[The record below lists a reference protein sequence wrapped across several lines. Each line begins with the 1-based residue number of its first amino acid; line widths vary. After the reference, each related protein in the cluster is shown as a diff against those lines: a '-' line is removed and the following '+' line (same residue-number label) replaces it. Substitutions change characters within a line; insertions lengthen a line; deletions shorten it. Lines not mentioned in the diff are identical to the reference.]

1 MIFDGIVNCENIR
14 LQSSSSCSR
23 NPGAPRD
30 DRDNCGSWWLELSYA
45 AICAVSKRT
54 HSVTRA
60 INDSLNLD
68 KIAKGQVVS
77 RLFLKVTIT
86 ISLFISSGLS
96 APAKADSWTA
106 VPRKGFPA
114 VTVSKTATDG
124 RTVFRGGCNKL
135 LGPGLTGSFELYLG
149 NALRKIDDRSQ
160 PASFEISG
168 EAGMERFPGSMHY
181 VAREKAWVITGLL
194 PPAIISALGRGDTLT
209 VRNGQGTA
217 AFAFTLE
224 GAATAAATMQ
234 KICGLAGA
242 QSPQA
247 RKKEPSIADGPSGF
261 QPGEFERKCIACL
274 MQAHSVG
281 RSVGGFCPVHCADVY
296 GRMICD
302 RNGSCRPGP

>member
-1 MIFDGIVNCENIR
+1 LLDLR
-14 LQSSSSCSR
+14 
-23 NPGAPRD
+23 
-30 DRDNCGSWWLELSYA
+30 YA
-45 AICAVSKRT
+45 AMCAVSKRS
-54 HSVTRA
+54 HSIARTV
-60 INDSLNLD
+60 IDSLNLK

-77 RLFLKVTIT
+77 RLFLKVMIAV
-86 ISLFISSGLS
+86 SLFTTSGLPAS
-96 APAKADSWTA
+96 AKADSWTA

-135 LGPGLTGSFELYLG
+135 LGSGLTGSFESYSG
-149 NALRKIDDRSQ
+149 NALRKIDDRSE
-160 PASFEISG
+160 PVSFEISG
-168 EAGMERFPGSMHY
+168 DAVTERFPGSMHY
-181 VAREKAWVITGLL
+181 VAREKTWVITGLL

-234 KICGLAGA
+234 RICGLAGA

-261 QPGEFERKCIACL
+261 KPGEFERKCIACL
-274 MQAHSVG
+274 KQAHSVG

-296 GRMICD
+296 GRMVCD